1 MTLTGSISTETND
14 DFDGMDF
21 DGITFNIH
29 RDVFM
34 EINRFKSGDM
44 IETAEGNVGLILSEE
59 GCDKQGFIKY
69 QVMIQG
75 GKYIYTALEMYP
87 LEKK

>member
-1 MTLTGSISTETND
+1 
-14 DFDGMDF
+14 
-21 DGITFNIH
+21 
-29 RDVFM
+29 M

-44 IETAEGNVGLILSEE
+44 IETAEGNIGLILSEE
-59 GCDKQGFIKY
+59 GCDKQGFVKY

-75 GKYIYTALEMYP
+75 GKYIYSALEMYP

>member
-1 MTLTGSISTETND
+1 MTVSGSVQD
-14 DFDGMDF
+14 VGFHMDF

-34 EINRFKSGDM
+34 DVNRFKTGDM
-44 IETAEGNVGLILSEE
+44 VETAEGNIGLILSED
-59 GCDKQGFIKY
+59 GCDKQGFVRY
-69 QVMIQG
+69 QVMING
-75 GKYIYTALEMYP
+75 GKYMYSALEMYP

>member
-1 MTLTGSISTETND
+1 MTLTGSISTDIND

-44 IETAEGNVGLILSEE
+44 IETAEGNIGLILSEE
-59 GCDKQGFIKY
+59 GCDKQGFVKY

-75 GKYIYTALEMYP
+75 GKYIYSALEMYP

>member
-1 MTLTGSISTETND
+1 MTLSGSVQD
-14 DFDGMDF
+14 VGFHMDF

-34 EINRFKSGDM
+34 DINRFKTGDM
-44 IETAEGNVGLILSEE
+44 VETAEGNIGLILSED
-59 GCDKQGFIKY
+59 GCDKQGFVRY
-69 QVMIQG
+69 QVMING
-75 GKYIYTALEMYP
+75 GKYMYSALEMYP

>member
-1 MTLTGSISTETND
+1 MTLSGSIQD
-14 DFDGMDF
+14 VGFHMDF

-34 EINRFKSGDM
+34 DINRFKAGDM
-44 IETAEGNVGLILSEE
+44 VETAEGNIGLILTED
-59 GCDKQGFIKY
+59 GCDKQGFVRY
-69 QVMIQG
+69 QVMING
-75 GKYIYTALEMYP
+75 GKYMYSALEMYP